1 MPGMDGG
8 VSPGNNVLQ
17 TAFKAA
23 LLNQGVIAL
32 LVFVVLAIAW
42 VACRELL
49 PARARVQ
56 VAARQAGLRSEPAG
70 RRLLR
75 IGFGVLW
82 IFDGLLQ
89 AQPKMAGGL
98 PSQVIA
104 PAAAGS
110 PGWVAH
116 LVNWAGTGWSYHP
129 VQDAAGA
136 VWIQLGIGAWMIAS
150 ARGRSSRLAGLAGAG
165 WGLVVWVFGEAL
177 GGMLAPGQSLLTGAP
192 GGALIY
198 CVAGVLIALPDRC
211 WRTAALGRRSLQVLG
226 GCLAVAAVYQAWPG
240 RGYWQGTLAGQPGS
254 LTSMVGSMASTPQPR
269 PLARLVADFGSL
281 VAAHGFAVNLVAVVV
296 LAAAGFALLT
306 GRVAIARPA
315 VVALVVFFLADW
327 ILVEDLGFF
336 GGLGTDP
343 NNMIPLALLV
353 TGAFLA
359 VARVPAPE
367 PAAQAA
373 PAGPQTTV
381 APAGPQTAMAPAG
394 PQPTVAPDPA
404 SAPSPPAPPVPSPA
418 PRSATGPGRRLGIA
432 LGTAR
437 ASVVIALWA
446 AAIMVLGAAP
456 LAVAETQRTA
466 SPIIASAL
474 NGPPTT
480 LDTPAAPFSLTD
492 QDGRPVSLAS
502 LRGRVVLLT
511 FLDPVCTSDCPLL
524 AQEFRAADQ
533 ILGGQASRVA
543 LVAVVANP
551 VYRSV
556 AYTRAFDRQE
566 RLTGLRNWYFL
577 TGSLQ
582 QLAQTWTAYY
592 VTAQLN
598 GPGAMA
604 LHPDLAYVIDAS
616 GNTRTELNL
625 DPGPGTATSES
636 SFAAELAQAAQ
647 RVMAPA

>member
-1 MPGMDGG
+1 MDGG
-8 VSPGNNVLQ
+8 LSPGNNVLES
-17 TAFKAA
+17 AFRSA

-49 PARARVQ
+49 PARARAT
-56 VAARQAGLRSEPAG
+56 VAAQQAGLVTEPAG

-104 PAAAGS
+104 PTVDGS
-110 PGWVAH
+110 PAWVAH

-136 VWIQLGIGAWMIAS
+136 VWIQLGIGAWMIAA

-165 WGLVVWVFGEAL
+165 WGLVVWIFGEAL

-198 CVAGVLIALPDRC
+198 CVAGAAIALPARC
-211 WRTAALGRRSLQVLG
+211 WQTAALGRRSLQLLG
-226 GCLAVAAVYQAWPG
+226 GCLAAAAVYQAWPG
-240 RGYWQGTLAGQPGS
+240 RGFWQGRLAGQPGS
-254 LTSMVGSMASTPQPR
+254 LTSMIQSMATTPQPR
-269 PLARLVADFGSL
+269 PLARLLADFGSL
-281 VAAHGFAVNLVAVVV
+281 VAAHGFAVNLVAVIV
-296 LAAAGFALLT
+296 LAAAGIALVT
-306 GRVAIARPA
+306 GRAAIARPA
-315 VVALVVFFLADW
+315 VIGLLVFFLADW
-327 ILVEDLGFF
+327 VLIEDLGFF

-343 NNMIPLALLV
+343 NNMVPLALLV
-353 TGAFLA
+353 AAAFLA
-359 VARVPAPE
+359 MTRIPAPK
-367 PAAQAA
+367 PAASPAAA
-373 PAGPQTTV
+373 PGP
-381 APAGPQTAMAPAG
+381 
-394 PQPTVAPDPA
+394 
-404 SAPSPPAPPVPSPA
+404 
-418 PRSATGPGRRLGIA
+418 ATGPGRRIGIA

-446 AAIMVLGAAP
+446 AVVMILGAAP

-474 NGPPTT
+474 NGPPST

-492 QDGRPVSLAS
+492 QDGRQISLAS
-502 LRGRVVLLT
+502 LHGKVVLLT

-524 AQEFRAADQ
+524 AQEFRAAGQ
-533 ILGGQASRVA
+533 ILSGQAGRVA

-551 VYRSV
+551 VYRSI

-566 RLTGLRNWYFL
+566 RLAGLPNWYFL

-582 QLAQTWTAYY
+582 QLSQTWTAYY

-604 LHPDLAYVIDAS
+604 LHPDLAYVIDGR

-625 DPGPGTATSES
+625 DPGPGTASSES
-636 SFAAELAQAAQ
+636 SFAAELAQAAEQ
-647 RVMAPA
+647 AMGPA

>member
-1 MPGMDGG
+1 
-8 VSPGNNVLQ
+8 
-17 TAFKAA
+17 
-23 LLNQGVIAL
+23 
-32 LVFVVLAIAW
+32 
-42 VACRELL
+42 
-49 PARARVQ
+49 
-56 VAARQAGLRSEPAG
+56 
-70 RRLLR
+70 
-75 IGFGVLW
+75 VLW

-104 PAAAGS
+104 PAVDGS
-110 PGWVAH
+110 PGWVVH

-136 VWIQLGIGAWMIAS
+136 VWIQLGIGAWMIAA
-150 ARGRSSRLAGLAGAG
+150 ARGRPSRLAGLAGAG
-165 WGLVVWVFGEAL
+165 WGLVVWIFGEAF
-177 GGMLAPGQSLLTGAP
+177 GSMLAPGQSLLTGAP

-198 CVAGVLIALPDRC
+198 CVAGVAIALPARC
-211 WRTAALGRRSLQVLG
+211 WQTAALGRRSLQVIG
-226 GCLAVAAVYQAWPG
+226 GCLTGAAVYQAWPG
-240 RGYWQGTLAGQPGS
+240 RGYWQGRLAGQPGS
-254 LTSMVGSMASTPQPR
+254 LTSMIQSMASTPQPG

-281 VAAHGFAVNLVAVVV
+281 VAAHGFAVNLVAVIV
-296 LAAAGFALLT
+296 LAAAGIALVT
-306 GRVAIARPA
+306 GRAAIARPA
-315 VVALVVFFLADW
+315 VIGLLAFFLADW
-327 ILVEDLGFF
+327 VLVEDLGFF

-353 TGAFLA
+353 AAAFLA
-359 VARVPAPE
+359 LTRLPAPAGAPAVVS
-367 PAAQAA
+367 PAAAA
-373 PAGPQTTV
+373 PAI
-381 APAGPQTAMAPAG
+381 PATPATG
-394 PQPTVAPDPA
+394 A
-404 SAPSPPAPPVPSPA
+404 SPA
-418 PRSATGPGRRLGIA
+418 PSAPRPAGPGRRISIA

-446 AAIMVLGAAP
+446 AVVMVLGAAP

-474 NGPPTT
+474 NGPPST
-480 LDTPAAPFSLTD
+480 LDTPAAPFTLTD
-492 QDGRPVSLAS
+492 QDGRQVSLAS
-502 LRGRVVLLT
+502 LHGKVVLLT

-533 ILGGQASRVA
+533 ILGGQAGRVA

-551 VYRSV
+551 VYRSI

-577 TGSLQ
+577 TGSLR
-582 QLAQTWTAYY
+582 QLSQTWTAYY

-604 LHPDLAYVIDAS
+604 LHPDLAYVIDAR

-625 DPGPGTATSES
+625 DPGPGSASSQS
-636 SFAAELAQAAQ
+636 SFAAELAQAAEQ
-647 RVMAPA
+647 AMEPA

>member
-1 MPGMDGG
+1 MDGG
-8 VSPGNNVLQ
+8 LSPGNNVLES
-17 TAFKAA
+17 AFRSA
-23 LLNQGVIAL
+23 LLNQGIIAL

-49 PARARVQ
+49 PARARAR
-56 VAARQAGLRSEPAG
+56 VAAQQAGLVTEPAG

-104 PAAAGS
+104 PAVDGS

-136 VWIQLGIGAWMIAS
+136 VWIQLGIGAWMIAA

-165 WGLVVWVFGEAL
+165 WGLVVWIFGEAF
-177 GGMLAPGQSLLTGAP
+177 GSMLAPGQSLLTGAP

-198 CVAGVLIALPDRC
+198 CVAGLAIALPARC
-211 WRTAALGRRSLQVLG
+211 WQTAALGRRSLQVLG
-226 GCLAVAAVYQAWPG
+226 GCLAAAAVYQAWPG
-240 RGYWQGTLAGQPGS
+240 RGYWQGRLAGQPGS
-254 LTSMVGSMASTPQPR
+254 LTSMIQSMAATTPQPR

-281 VAAHGFAVNLVAVVV
+281 VAAHGFAVNLVAVIV
-296 LAAAGFALLT
+296 LAAAGLALVT
-306 GRVAIARPA
+306 GRAAIARAA
-315 VVALVVFFLADW
+315 VIGLIVFFLADW
-327 ILVEDLGFF
+327 VLVEDLGFF

-343 NNMIPLALLV
+343 NNMVPLALLV
-353 TGAFLA
+353 AAAFLA
-359 VARVPAPE
+359 MTRLPAPK
-367 PAAQAA
+367 PAASPA
-373 PAGPQTTV
+373 P
-381 APAGPQTAMAPAG
+381 
-394 PQPTVAPDPA
+394 
-404 SAPSPPAPPVPSPA
+404 APSP
-418 PRSATGPGRRLGIA
+418 ATGAGRRISIA

-446 AAIMVLGAAP
+446 AVVMILGAAP
-456 LAVAETQRTA
+456 LAVAETQPTA

-474 NGPPTT
+474 NGPPST
-480 LDTPAAPFSLTD
+480 LDTPAGRFSLTD
-492 QDGRPVSLAS
+492 QDGRQISLAS
-502 LRGRVVLLT
+502 LHGKVVLLT

-543 LVAVVANP
+543 LVAIVANP
-551 VYRSV
+551 VYRSI

-566 RLTGLRNWYFL
+566 RLAGLRNWYFL
-577 TGSLQ
+577 TGTLQ
-582 QLAQTWTAYY
+582 QLSQTWTAYY

-604 LHPDLAYVIDAS
+604 LHPDLAYVIDAN

-625 DPGPGTATSES
+625 DPGPGTASSQS
-636 SFAAELAQAAQ
+636 SFAAELAQAAEQ
-647 RVMAPA
+647 AMGPA

>member
-8 VSPGNNVLQ
+8 LAPGNNVLEA
-17 TAFKAA
+17 AFKAA

-75 IGFGVLW
+75 IGFGALW

-104 PAAAGS
+104 PAVAGS
-110 PGWVAH
+110 PDWVAH

-165 WGLVVWVFGEAL
+165 WGLLVWIFGEAF
-177 GGMLAPGQSLLTGAP
+177 GSMLAPGQSLLTGAP

-198 CVAGVLIALPDRC
+198 CLAGVLIALPDHC
-211 WRTAALGRRSLQVLG
+211 WRTAALGRRALQVLG
-226 GCLAVAAVYQAWPG
+226 GCLAAAAVYQAWPG
-240 RGYWQGTLAGQPGS
+240 RGYWQGRLAGQPGS
-254 LTSMVGSMASTPQPR
+254 LTSMIQSMASTPQPR
-269 PLARLVADFGSL
+269 PLARLAADFGAL
-281 VAAHGFAVNLVAVVV
+281 VAAHGFAVNLVAVLV
-296 LAAAGFALLT
+296 LAAAGIALAT

-315 VVALVVFFLADW
+315 VVVLVVFFLADW
-327 ILVEDLGFF
+327 VLVEDFGFF

-343 NNMIPLALLV
+343 NNMVPLALLV
-353 TGAFLA
+353 AGVFLA
-359 VARVPAPE
+359 MARIPGPE
-367 PAAQAA
+367 PAMATAPAPVSPDTVVAPAQAGPNTAADAPSPAAA
-373 PAGPQTTV
+373 PA
-381 APAGPQTAMAPAG
+381 
-394 PQPTVAPDPA
+394 
-404 SAPSPPAPPVPSPA
+404 SPVPSPA
-418 PRSATGPGRRLGIA
+418 PRSASGPGRRLGIA

-446 AAIMVLGAAP
+446 AALMVLGAAP

-474 NGPPTT
+474 NGPPST

-492 QDGRPVSLAS
+492 QDGRQVSLAS

-533 ILGGQASRVA
+533 ILGSQARRVA

-551 VYRSV
+551 VYRSI

-577 TGSLQ
+577 TGSLK

-625 DPGPGTATSES
+625 DPGPGTASSES
-636 SFAAELAQAAQ
+636 SFAAELAQAAE

>member
-8 VSPGNNVLQ
+8 LAPGNNVLEA
-17 TAFKAA
+17 AFKAA

-75 IGFGVLW
+75 IGFGALW

-104 PAAAGS
+104 PAVAGS
-110 PGWVAH
+110 PDWVAH

-165 WGLVVWVFGEAL
+165 WGLVVWIFGEAF
-177 GGMLAPGQSLLTGAP
+177 GSMLAPGQSLLTGAP

-198 CVAGVLIALPDRC
+198 CLAGLLIALPDRY
-211 WRTAALGRRSLQVLG
+211 WRTAAPGRRALQVLG
-226 GCLAVAAVYQAWPG
+226 GALAAAAVYQAWPG
-240 RGYWQGTLAGQPGS
+240 RGYWQGRLAGQPGS
-254 LTSMVGSMASTPQPR
+254 LTSMIQSMASTPQPG
-269 PLARLVADFGSL
+269 PLARLAADFGSL
-281 VAAHGFAVNLVAVVV
+281 VAAHGFAVNLVAVIV
-296 LAAAGFALLT
+296 LATAGIALAT

-315 VVALVVFFLADW
+315 VVVLVVFFVADW
-327 ILVEDLGFF
+327 VLVEDFGFF

-343 NNMIPLALLV
+343 NNMVPLALLV
-353 TGAFLA
+353 TGVFLA
-359 VARVPAPE
+359 MARIPGPE
-367 PAAQAA
+367 PAAATAPAPVSPDTVAA
-373 PAGPQTTV
+373 PAR
-381 APAGPQTAMAPAG
+381 AGPYSPA
-394 PQPTVAPDPA
+394 D
-404 SAPSPPAPPVPSPA
+404 APSPAAAPAAPSPA
-418 PRSATGPGRRLGIA
+418 PRSASGPGRRLGIA

-446 AAIMVLGAAP
+446 AALMVLGAAP

-474 NGPPTT
+474 NGPPST

-492 QDGRPVSLAS
+492 QDGRQVSLAG

-511 FLDPVCTSDCPLL
+511 FLDPVCISDCPLL

-533 ILGGQASRVA
+533 ILGSQARRVA

-551 VYRSV
+551 VYRSI

-577 TGSLQ
+577 TGSLK

-625 DPGPGTATSES
+625 DPGPGTASSES
-636 SFAAELAQAAQ
+636 SFAAELAQAAE